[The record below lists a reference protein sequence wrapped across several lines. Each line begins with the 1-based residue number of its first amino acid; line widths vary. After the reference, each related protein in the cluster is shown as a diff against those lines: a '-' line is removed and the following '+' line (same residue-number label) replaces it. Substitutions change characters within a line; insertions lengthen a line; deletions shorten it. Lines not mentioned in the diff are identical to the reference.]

1 MKKILGFLLPIV
13 GIFLLLKYLGKQESP
28 IREKLVEKRD
38 RESSKR
44 RIVQS
49 LPKVIAEDLNSRQKD
64 ILKLFNK
71 RDILLPTDIYSVAP
85 DLSTRTLRRDMD
97 KLEELGFIL
106 KEGSTKDTKYIL
118 KK

>member
-1 MKKILGFLLPIV
+1 MKKILGFLFPIV

-28 IREKLVEKRD
+28 IREKRVEKRD
-38 RESSKR
+38 RVSSKR

-49 LPKVIAEDLNSRQKD
+49 LPKAVAQDLNSRQKE

-71 RDILLPTDIYSVAP
+71 RETLLPTDIYSVAP
-85 DLSTRTLRRDMD
+85 NVSTRTLRRDMD
-97 KLEELGFIL
+97 KLEELGFVL

>member
-13 GIFLLLKYLGKQESP
+13 GIFLLFKYLGKQEGP
-28 IREKLVEKRD
+28 IRERVIEKK
-38 RESSKR
+38 EEGSSKR
-44 RIVQS
+44 KVVQS
-49 LPKVIAEDLNSRQKD
+49 LPKAVAQDLNNRQKE

-71 RDILLPTDIYSVAP
+71 REVLLPTDIYSVAP
-85 DLSTRTLRRDMD
+85 NVSTRTLRRDMD
-97 KLEELGFIL
+97 KLEELGFVL